1 MEDCASPLPWSSVFG
16 SSLYFSSVCVASLIR
31 IYYITF
37 LKSGDYTWVIGKV
50 FMWSSIEPCIGILC
64 ACLPTLH
71 PLIRTVLSRVFG
83 TSSAR
88 YVASRN
94 QEATNKKTFIRRQR
108 PLDWD
113 ETLLTTHDIQV
124 EMSGV
129 RRDHH
134 TEDGHITVDME
145 FQIVEESNQLSKR

>member
-1 MEDCASPLPWSSVFG
+1 
-16 SSLYFSSVCVASLIR
+16 
-31 IYYITF
+31 
-37 LKSGDYTWVIGKV
+37 
-50 FMWSSIEPCIGILC
+50 MWSSIEPCIGILC

-71 PLIRTVLSRVFG
+71 PLIRAVISRVFG
-83 TSSAR
+83 NTSAR
-88 YVASRN
+88 YVGSRN

-129 RRDHH
+129 RRDRH